1 MVSVL
6 RNRNFLMLWAAQAL
20 SQTAQNA
27 IWFGILVVV
36 EEATKSTTQVSI
48 AILSS
53 VIPSVLL
60 GLIAGVFV
68 DRMNK
73 KTVLLVTNLL
83 RALTVLGYLL
93 YGSALW
99 LVYVV
104 NFLFCCISQFF
115 APAEA
120 STIPQLVP
128 KRHLMMANSL
138 FNLTFNA
145 SQLAGI
151 VILAPPIMKFFGA
164 PALFI
169 LVAVVFVVCSILVS
183 MLPRGEEPTNPL
195 STLRRETLFTQVWD
209 EIKEGTRFITSDRG
223 TSLAMVNLTL
233 MSCLMLVMAT
243 LAPRFMV
250 AALEVRADDSVYVLA
265 PAGLGV
271 LVGTSLLGRLSQRFA
286 RHSLT
291 NVGMATMGIGLII
304 MGSLE
309 SIARRVPDVLA
320 RGLGLTNQPV
330 GMGLIPAVMLLAV
343 FFGIQ
348 YALVTIP
355 SQTTLMER
363 APVDSRGR
371 IFAVQIMLGNLASI
385 IPLLFVGGLADILGV
400 RQVIALVGVVT
411 FAVGVLNIRKSRAA
425 LATSSQSTGSP

>member
-1 MVSVL
+1 MISVL
-6 RNRNFLMLWAAQAL
+6 RNRNFLMLWSAQAL

-36 EEATKSTTQVSI
+36 EEATRSTTQVSI

-53 VIPSVLL
+53 IVPSVLL
-60 GLIAGVFV
+60 GIIAGVFV

-83 RALTVLGYLL
+83 RAVTVLGYLL
-93 YGSALW
+93 YESALW

-104 NFLFCCISQFF
+104 NFLFCCVSQFF

-128 KRHLMMANSL
+128 KRHLMAANSL

-145 SQLAGI
+145 SQLAGM
-151 VILAPPIMKFFGA
+151 VILAPPIIRFFGA
-164 PALFI
+164 STLFI
-169 LVAVVFVVCSILVS
+169 LIAIVYVVCSILVS
-183 MLPRGEEPTNPL
+183 MLPRGEEPANPL
-195 STLRRETLFTQVWD
+195 STLRRETLFTQMWD
-209 EIKEGTRFITSDRG
+209 EVKEGSRFIASDRN
-223 TSLAMVNLTL
+223 TSLAMMNLAL

-286 RHSLT
+286 RQSLT
-291 NVGMATMGIGLII
+291 NAGLVTMGIGLVI

-320 RGLGLTNQPV
+320 RGLGLADQPV

-343 FFGIQ
+343 FFGVQ
-348 YALVTIP
+348 YALVAVP

-363 APVDSRGR
+363 APDDSRGR

-385 IPLLFVGGLADILGV
+385 IPLLFVGGLADVFGV
-400 RQVIALVGVVT
+400 RQVIALVGVIT
-411 FAVGVLNIRKSRAA
+411 FVIGALNIRNSRAA
-425 LATSSQSTGSP
+425 LRTSSQSTGSP